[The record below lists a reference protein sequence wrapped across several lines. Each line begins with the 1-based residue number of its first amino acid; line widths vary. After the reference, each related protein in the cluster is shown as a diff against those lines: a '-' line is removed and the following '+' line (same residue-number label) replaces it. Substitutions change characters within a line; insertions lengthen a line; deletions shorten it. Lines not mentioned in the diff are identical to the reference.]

1 MQNIMKIAYEGIMIL
16 LVMLTIITL
25 WTDSAYN
32 STINWIIWIVFFVD
46 FFVRLVTSKKK
57 WTFIKQNPFLVIA
70 IIPFDQFFQIARI
83 VRVIHLFRIKTIT
96 KYYVFPYIEKI
107 TYQSMI
113 WIISII
119 AALLVAE
126 SVLIW
131 QFESSIPTY
140 ADAWG
145 VLLSHLMFVGHQL
158 FVIEN
163 PVVIW
168 ALTGTSILGIVI
180 QGLALQ
186 WVFTKIESIVKDMSK
201 KRV

>member
-1 MQNIMKIAYEGIMIL
+1 
-16 LVMLTIITL
+16 MLTIITL

-70 IIPFDQFFQIARI
+70 IIPFDQFFQVARI

-96 KYYVFPYIEKI
+96 KYYVFPYLEKI

-113 WIISII
+113 WIVSLIV
-119 AALLVAE
+119 AFLVAE

-168 ALTGTSILGIVI
+168 ALTGTSILGIII

-186 WVFTKIESIVKDMSK
+186 WVFTKIESIVKNISK
-201 KRV
+201 KRAISRE